1 MQILGV
7 MRKKSRDSKKRPF
20 TSAEGIQPCDV
31 DTEELLTPPELAGV
45 LKVSPPTVMAYFRR
59 GIIPAEIAVDRVFR
73 FDREK
78 CLAALR
84 EFSKAE
90 GAADKREAS
99 RAPGK
104 EVE

>member
-7 MRKKSRDSKKRPF
+7 MRKKSRDSRKNPF
-20 TSAEGIQPCDV
+20 TSAEGAQPRD
-31 DTEELLTPPELAGV
+31 DDSQELLTPPELASV

-84 EFSKAE
+84 GHSKRKGGSGE
-90 GAADKREAS
+90 
-99 RAPGK
+99 
-104 EVE
+104 